1 MVLSVFFILS
11 IILSALIV
19 PLKSRTLNLI
29 AASFY
34 TLCVALLSI
43 YAFFHLND
51 TDSLFFKFDALGTI
65 FTAVLSILSFTTLY
79 HSITYLNRHHF
90 SVRHQSI
97 YFAALMLLTTAMIA
111 TYFCQ
116 NIIVQWVS
124 IEATTLFVSLLIYHE
139 RSEVAVE
146 ASWKYLFVSSVG
158 VAFAFIGILI
168 MTVVANQSDIQDLN
182 FSGLAEL
189 AKTADPIW
197 LKVTFL
203 LILTGYSAKMGIFP
217 LHTVTV
223 DAHTAAPP
231 PISAFIS
238 TTLMNVGFF
247 GIFRVFEIIA
257 GTPVLTWAQNVLFI
271 VAILSIFM
279 SAVQLLKIKHFK
291 RMFAFSSLEHMAI
304 VTLGLAV
311 GGIGYYAA
319 ILQLVLHSFTKA
331 SLFYQI
337 DTAHSVYKSY
347 WIKDAGDYIRINPS
361 GALALLFGFI
371 SITAIPPAGLFIS
384 ELMIFKALFNGSYYF
399 TAALF
404 LLFITVIL
412 FAFGKHM
419 LRLLFLKHHTNFSHI
434 QAFNRYETL
443 PSFVLLGL
451 AAWLGF
457 FPPPGFS
464 EMINAAVNA
473 LI

>member
-1 MVLSVFFILS
+1 MVLSGFFILTV
-11 IILSALIV
+11 ILSALIV
-19 PLKSRTLNLI
+19 PLKNRTLNTI
-29 AASFY
+29 VSSFY
-34 TLCVALLSI
+34 AICVAFLSV
-43 YAFFHLND
+43 YAFFHLNE
-51 TDSLFFKFDALGTI
+51 TDSLFFKFDALGSI

-79 HSITYLNRHHF
+79 HSFTYLNRHSF

-116 NIIVQWVS
+116 NIILQWIS

-182 FSGLAEL
+182 FSRLAEL

-231 PISAFIS
+231 PVSAFIS

-247 GIFRVFEIIA
+247 GIFRVFEVIA
-257 GTPVLTWAQNVLFI
+257 GTSVLAWAQNVLFI
-271 VAILSIFM
+271 VAVLSIFM

-337 DTAHSVYKSY
+337 DTAHSAFRSY
-347 WIKDAGDYIRINPS
+347 WIKDAGDYIRINPA
-361 GALALLFGFI
+361 GALALLFGFV
-371 SITAIPPAGLFIS
+371 SIMAIPPSGLFIS
-384 ELMIFKALFNGSYYF
+384 EVMVFKALFNGSYYIV
-399 TAALF
+399 AAIF
-404 LLFITVIL
+404 LLFLTTIMY
-412 FAFGKHM
+412 AFGKHI
-419 LRLLFLKHHTNFSHI
+419 LRLLFLKHHNKFSDI
-434 QAFNRYETL
+434 QAFNRFETL

-457 FPPPGFS
+457 FPPRAFS
-464 EMINAAVNA
+464 ELINAAINA